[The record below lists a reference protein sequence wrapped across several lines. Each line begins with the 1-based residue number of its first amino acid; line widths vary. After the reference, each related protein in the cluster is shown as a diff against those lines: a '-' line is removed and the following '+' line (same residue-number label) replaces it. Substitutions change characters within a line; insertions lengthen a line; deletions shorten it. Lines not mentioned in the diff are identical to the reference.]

1 MGYREC
7 THNNCSDW
15 VGGSIV
21 GVGISTTGL
30 GGWTGGSGGVLY
42 DYIFYGHSLADC
54 YRAPDPV
61 TGKRNYTY
69 MDVVKAHLGN

>member
-42 DYIFYGHSLADC
+42 DYIFYGHSFGRL
-54 YRAPDPV
+54 
-61 TGKRNYTY
+61 
-69 MDVVKAHLGN
+69 L